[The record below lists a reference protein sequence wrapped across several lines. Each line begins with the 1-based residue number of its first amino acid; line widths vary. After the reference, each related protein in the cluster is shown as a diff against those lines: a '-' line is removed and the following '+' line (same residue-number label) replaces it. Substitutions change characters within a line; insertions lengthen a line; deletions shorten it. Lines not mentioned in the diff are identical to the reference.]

1 MKKTKGYT
9 LIELIVVIAIIGLMT
24 GASIAGFNT
33 LNKRQTV
40 LNGGKELMS
49 IMRTAQQRAVA
60 GTKPVGCTQLYGYSV
75 KGTINTATYSLST
88 VCSNATTVI
97 RTYQLPSGVS

>member
-40 LNGGKELMS
+40 LNGGRELMS
-49 IMRTAQQRAVA
+49 VMRTAQQRAA
-60 GTKPVGCTQLYGYSV
+60 SGIKPTQCDHLVGYKVSGSA
-75 KGTINTATYSLST
+75 NSSSYSLST
-88 VCSNATTVI
+88 VCTDITAVI
-97 RTYQLPSGVS
+97 KSYKLPTG